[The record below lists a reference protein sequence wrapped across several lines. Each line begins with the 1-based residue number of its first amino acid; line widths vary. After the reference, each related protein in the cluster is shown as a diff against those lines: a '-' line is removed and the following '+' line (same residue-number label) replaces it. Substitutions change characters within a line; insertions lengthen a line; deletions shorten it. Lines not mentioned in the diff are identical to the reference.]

1 MDSFNEVYNQLPTL
15 VPQLLEHTDNID
27 TANQRVSDNAGA
39 IMVGYLTL
47 IVGITF
53 HMEIRN
59 FYQ

>member
-39 IMVGYLTL
+39 IMVGMSY
-47 IVGITF
+47 INRWYNVS
-53 HMEIRN
+53 
-59 FYQ
+59 YSKK